1 MLVELGYYLKNLVI
15 RLSQKRLAVI
25 NAYNLK
31 IQMLITLVYK
41 LGKVCDLLWSQ
52 TQQSFKHEV
61 GVDTDLQHFNIVK
74 FNIVTLV

>member
-61 GVDTDLQHFNIVK
+61 GVGTDLQRVNIVK
-74 FNIVTLV
+74 FKIVTLL